1 MFLTIFTLTKGGG
14 ASDQVSDQVRQVL
27 ETLGQNI
34 RFTTTKQAEEEG
46 GEEEVIEMPEDK
58 HPSDGLNH
66 TSSRSRVSKR
76 YSYHFIS
83 VTYC

>member
-1 MFLTIFTLTKGGG
+1 MFLTIPFTKGGG

-34 RFTTTKQAEEEG
+34 RFTTTKQAEEG
-46 GEEEVIEMPEDK
+46 GEEVMEMPEDK
-58 HPSDGLNH
+58 HPSDGFNH
-66 TSSRSRVSKR
+66 TSRSRVSKR
-76 YSYHFIS
+76 YSYNFLA

>member
-34 RFTTTKQAEEEG
+34 RFTTTKQAEEG
-46 GEEEVIEMPEDK
+46 GEEGVIEMPEDK
-58 HPSDGLNH
+58 HPSDGFNH
-66 TSSRSRVSKR
+66 AGRSRVSKR
-76 YSYHFIS
+76 YSYNFLS
-83 VTYC
+83 ATYC